1 MLGLTGTTRI
11 LLFTGPTDMRKGFD
25 GLSALVTAAGEDP
38 YGGQL
43 YVFVSRRR
51 DRAKI
56 LAFQKGGLVLWYKRL
71 DRGRFQIH
79 LPDAG
84 DRAELDATQL
94 AMLVDG
100 IDFGRVKRPQHWQPR
115 RD

>member
-11 LLFTGPTDMRKGFD
+11 LLFTGATDMRKGFD
-25 GLSALVTAAGEDP
+25 GLSALVTAAGENP
-38 YGGQL
+38 YSGHL
-43 YVFVSRRR
+43 YVFISRRR

-56 LAFQKGGLVLWYKRL
+56 LAFQKSGLVLWHKRL

-79 LPDAG
+79 LPDAE

-94 AMLVDG
+94 ALVLHG
-100 IDFGRVKRPQHWQPR
+100 VSLASAKRR
-115 RD
+115 KRYKIAD

>member
-1 MLGLTGTTRI
+1 MLGLSTGSRI
-11 LLFTGPTDMRKGFD
+11 LLFTGATDMRKGFD
-25 GLSALVTAAGEDP
+25 GLAALVTAAGEDP
-38 YGGQL
+38 YSGQL

-71 DRGRFQIH
+71 DLGRFQIH
-79 LPDAG
+79 LPEAG
-84 DRAELDATQL
+84 DRAELDATEL

-100 IDFGRVKRPQHWQPR
+100 IDFGRVKRPRHWQPR